1 MSGCFKKSKIP
12 IGLSPFR
19 FIIYRIPHS
28 GIDFRDGITDP
39 SVPFFL
45 FSAHKIARKPTTKKH
60 TLRLKDNHLQA
71 YMRFMQKS
79 GRKPKTIVVPTAKI
93 SGHFKS
99 YEIPFSCFC
108 SSKTKKQRFKYTI
121 CDTAVTALRS
131 ISFSREDVTP
141 TSSMVSFMPKRK

>member
-1 MSGCFKKSKIP
+1 MSGCFKKPKIP

-19 FIIYRIPHS
+19 FIFYRIPHS

-79 GRKPKTIVVPTAKI
+79 GRKPKTIVVPTAKNI
-93 SGHFKS
+93 RSFQIIRNAILLFLFFQDQKAAIQVYDMRHSRHSTPEHFL
-99 YEIPFSCFC
+99 F
-108 SSKTKKQRFKYTI
+108 QR
-121 CDTAVTALRS
+121 
-131 ISFSREDVTP
+131 
-141 TSSMVSFMPKRK
+141 